1 MVYKW
6 CVSGVVF
13 IQILSQLSHLL
24 IMFYCQ
30 AHKAELDRYDV
41 GRTDE
46 QRQAMQD
53 TDRTDTDRTES
64 ARTAWGEEDTVIAGD
79 GKSNIPQTTEA
90 LVRGRQLQSW
100 LSI

>member
-1 MVYKW
+1 MCK
-6 CVSGVVF
+6 GVF

-46 QRQAMQD
+46 QSKDMQD
-53 TDRTDTDRTES
+53 TDRTDTDRTDRTES
-64 ARTAWGEEDTVIAGD
+64 ARTAWGEEDTVIAGE
-79 GKSNIPQTTEA
+79 GKSNIPQTTED
-90 LVRGRQLQSW
+90 LGRGRQLQSW
-100 LSI
+100 LNI